1 MMLSSPSRER
11 RGRSRRTN
19 PSENVSKL
27 DVVVAEYE
35 ILWSRQARKKLDRL
49 PQKIAERVY
58 AVVDRFKNVPRP
70 PISLKLRGGTAI
82 WRYRVGDY
90 RILYAIDDGV
100 RRVSI
105 LAVQR
110 RKDVY
115 RDL

>member
-82 WRYRVGDY
+82 WSY